1 MKFEKLAELIE
12 ERITGE
18 WGGGTQSVRME
29 MLFEIKMH

>member
-18 WGGGTQSVRME
+18 WGGAEPNQSGWRCY
-29 MLFEIKMH
+29 LK

>member
-18 WGGGTQSVRME
+18 WGGRNPISQDGDV
-29 MLFEIKMH
+29 I